1 MTMFN
6 FGNKKIDDLTS
17 EVIRLNTVV
26 TVMMKEISLLKQ
38 TFNDKSAQAEQNM
51 FAQQENMNSISNA
64 SNYKS
69 TTSVPSSKSSLKS
82 YITGRDNTY
91 ANNDAVIIAA
101 SMNDTTPSKCSTYST
116 TYAATSFP
124 DHSHS
129 SSSHSSSYDS
139 SSSDCGSSD

>member
-26 TVMMKEISLLKQ
+26 TFMMKEISLLKQ
-38 TFNDKSAQAEQNM
+38 TINDKSTQAEQNM
-51 FAQQENMNSISNA
+51 FSHQENMNSISNA

-129 SSSHSSSYDS
+129 SSYDS

>member
-1 MTMFN
+1 MFN

-26 TVMMKEISLLKQ
+26 TIMMKEISLLKQ
-38 TFNDKSAQAEQNM
+38 TVNDNSTSPEQNM
-51 FAQQENMNSISNA
+51 FSQQENMNNINNA

-82 YITGRDNTY
+82 YITRSDKTY
-91 ANNDAVIIAA
+91 TNNNDAVIIAA

-129 SSSHSSSYDS
+129 SSSHSSSCDS
-139 SSSDCGSSD
+139 SSCDSGSYD

>member
-1 MTMFN
+1 MFN

-38 TFNDKSAQAEQNM
+38 TINDKSTQAEQNM
-51 FAQQENMNSISNA
+51 FSHQENMNSISNA

-69 TTSVPSSKSSLKS
+69 TTSAPSSKSSLKS

-101 SMNDTTPSKCSTYST
+101 SMDDTTPSKCSTYST

>member
-1 MTMFN
+1 MFN

-38 TFNDKSAQAEQNM
+38 IVNGKSEKAKDEAM
-51 FAQQENMNSISNA
+51 FAHYEAMNSILNSA
-64 SNYKS
+64 ATKP
-69 TTSVPSSKSSLKS
+69 TTSAPSSKSSLKS
-82 YITGRDNTY
+82 YVTRSDKTY
-91 ANNDAVIIAA
+91 DNND
-101 SMNDTTPSKCSTYST
+101 
-116 TYAATSFP
+116 AATSFP

>member
-1 MTMFN
+1 MFN

-26 TVMMKEISLLKQ
+26 TFMMKEISLLKQ
-38 TFNDKSAQAEQNM
+38 TINDKSTQAEQNM
-51 FAQQENMNSISNA
+51 FSHQENMNSISNA

-69 TTSVPSSKSSLKS
+69 TTSAPSSKSSLKS

-91 ANNDAVIIAA
+91 DNNAVIIAA

>member
-38 TFNDKSAQAEQNM
+38 TVNDKSTQAEQNM

-69 TTSVPSSKSSLKS
+69 TTAAPSSKSSLKS
-82 YITGRDNTY
+82 YITRSDKTY

-101 SMNDTTPSKCSTYST
+101 SMDDTTPSKCSTYST

>member
-1 MTMFN
+1 MFN

-38 TFNDKSAQAEQNM
+38 TINDKSTQAEQNM

-69 TTSVPSSKSSLKS
+69 TTSVPSSKSRLKS

-91 ANNDAVIIAA
+91 TNNDAVIIAA

>member
-1 MTMFN
+1 MFN

-38 TFNDKSAQAEQNM
+38 TVNDKSTQAEQNM

-69 TTSVPSSKSSLKS
+69 TTSAPSSKSSLKS

>member
-1 MTMFN
+1 MFN

-38 TFNDKSAQAEQNM
+38 TVNGKSEKAKDEAM
-51 FAQQENMNSISNA
+51 FAHYEAMNSILNSA
-64 SNYKS
+64 ATKP
-69 TTSVPSSKSSLKS
+69 TTSSPSSKSSLKS
-82 YITGRDNTY
+82 YVTRSDKTY
-91 ANNDAVIIAA
+91 DNNDAVIIAA

>member
-1 MTMFN
+1 MFN

-38 TFNDKSAQAEQNM
+38 TINDKSTQAEQNM

-91 ANNDAVIIAA
+91 TNNDAVIIAA